1 MAILAVSAVVLAACG
16 GSAATGGPAAPGS
29 GAVITN
35 ATGSTAGGAAT
46 PSGGT
51 SLASPGALAS
61 PSGSPVTTGPGP
73 FPGGLLIADRGNN
86 RIIVVNNAGHLLWRF
101 PAAGSLPAGQQFSA
115 DDAFID
121 PSGLTIV
128 ANDEGHQVID
138 RIDIATRKVVWQY
151 GHYNRMSSRIGYL
164 HTPDDAYPLVN
175 GDVVVADIE
184 NCRVLEIAPS
194 KVVVRQW
201 GRAGACRDHP
211 PTTYGRPNGDTPL
224 PDGGLLITEIIGS
237 RVVRLSATGAVLFDI
252 HVPVRYPSDAQ
263 LDANGNVVVADYSSR
278 GQVVAVSPTG
288 QLLWRY
294 GPRAGR
300 GRLDHPSLAT
310 PLPNG
315 LVSINDDF
323 RHRIVVIDPQTGQI
337 VWQYGHTDV
346 AGRGPGYLNVP
357 DGHQPLPAGLVW

>member
-16 GSAATGGPAAPGS
+16 GSAATGGPAALGS
-29 GAVITN
+29 GPPTTD
-35 ATGSTAGGAAT
+35 ATGSAAGAAAT
-46 PSGGT
+46 PGGT
-51 SLASPGALAS
+51 TSASPGVLAS
-61 PSGSPVTTGPGP
+61 PSGSPVTTNPGP
-73 FPGGLLIADRGNN
+73 FAGGVLIADRGNN
-86 RIIVVNNAGHLLWRF
+86 RIIVVNNAGHILWRF

-115 DDAFID
+115 DDAFLD
-121 PSGLTIV
+121 PNGLSIV

-151 GHYNRMSSRIGYL
+151 GHYNVMGSRIGDL
-164 HTPDDAYPLVN
+164 HTPDDAYPLAN

-184 NCRVLEIAPS
+184 NCRVLEIGPS
-194 KVVVRQW
+194 KAVVRQW

-224 PDGGLLITEIIGS
+224 PDGGLLITEIVGS
-237 RVVRLSATGAVLFDI
+237 RVVRLSATGTVLFNI

-263 LDANGNVVVADYSSR
+263 LDANGNVVVADYATL
-278 GQVVAVSPTG
+278 GQVVAVSPAG
-288 QLLWRY
+288 KLLWRY
-294 GPRAGR
+294 GPHSGR

-323 RHRIVVIDPQTGQI
+323 RHRIVVIDPHTGRI
-337 VWQYGHTDV
+337 VWQHGHTDV